1 MLDEYY
7 IWKQIFESEEKEQI
21 KNLIRLVIMSDDARE
36 YVSNKIIDSKESKK
50 IYKIS
55 INLDKE
61 SLEENKADEIA
72 RELVNEIIK
81 NFQ

>member
-7 IWKQIFESEEKEQI
+7 IWKQIFESSEKDQI
-21 KNLIRLVIMSDDARE
+21 KNLIRLVIMNEDARD
-36 YVSNKIIDSKESKK
+36 YVADKIICSKENKK

-72 RELVNEIIK
+72 RELVNEILK